1 MTRNTSPDSVMDR
14 QTDLQ
19 TQLEDILHS
28 VWMAEAD
35 WRLSDRIDMAT
46 KTRRR

>member
-1 MTRNTSPDSVMDR
+1 MDR

-19 TQLEDILHS
+19 TQFEDILHS

-46 KTRRR
+46 KTPRR